1 MACWSRLPDIWMVL
15 MYAQISVDITSE
27 EDDFLP
33 EVGLYL
39 KLTVAEGLREI

>member
-1 MACWSRLPDIWMVL
+1 MVL

-33 EVGLYL
+33 EVRFAPKAYGCRGI
-39 KLTVAEGLREI
+39 EGDLG